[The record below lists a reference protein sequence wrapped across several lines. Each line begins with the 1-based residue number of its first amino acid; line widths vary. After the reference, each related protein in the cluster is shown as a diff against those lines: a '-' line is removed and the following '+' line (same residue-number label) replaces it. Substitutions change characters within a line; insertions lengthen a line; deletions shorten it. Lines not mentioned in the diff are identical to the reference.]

1 MDSLEEKSV
10 NIQDPFHLWILHPKQ
25 QNDDLYGFIE
35 KKVNLGT
42 KKNVPKKRGSAGMM
56 LLNGRGANNK
66 VKFDDFWKSTWLIN
80 NGL

>member
-1 MDSLEEKSV
+1 M
-10 NIQDPFHLWILHPKQ
+10 HPKQ
-25 QNDDLYGFIE
+25 QKDDLYGLIE